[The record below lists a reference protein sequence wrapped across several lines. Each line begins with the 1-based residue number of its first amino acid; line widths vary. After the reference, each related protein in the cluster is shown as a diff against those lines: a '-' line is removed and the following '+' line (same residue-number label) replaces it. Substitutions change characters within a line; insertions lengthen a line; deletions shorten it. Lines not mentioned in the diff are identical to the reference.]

1 MKVYG
6 FDDTG
11 PHRGELHSTQLDSFA
26 VEYEEWPFGW
36 EFASRSFAKA
46 KAELLR
52 QMEASNADP
61 DQIRLVRQLRASDVQ
76 EVEATQ

>member
-11 PHRGELHSTQLDSFA
+11 PCRGEMLSGHVDSFD
-26 VEYEEWPFGW
+26 VEYEREALVLNW

-52 QMEASNADP
+52 QMKSIEADP
-61 DQIRLVRQLRASDVQ
+61 DLIRLVRQFKASDVP
-76 EVEATQ
+76 EA

>member
-11 PHRGELHSTQLDSFA
+11 PLRGELQSTQLDSFA

-52 QMEASNADP
+52 QMKENNADP
-61 DQIRLVRQLRASDVQ
+61 DQLRLVRQFKASDVP
-76 EVEATQ
+76 EVES

>member
-11 PHRGELHSTQLDSFA
+11 PLRGELQSMQLDSFA
-26 VEYEEWPFGW
+26 VEYEEWPLGW

-52 QMEASNADP
+52 QMKENNADP
-61 DQIRLVRQLRASDVQ
+61 DLIRLVRQLRACDVP
-76 EVEATQ
+76 ED